1 MDKKPFNF
9 YSCILELNNQ
19 IFFGEINWI
28 NLLHA
33 IKLADGMVNC
43 ITKAT
48 IGKKMASS
56 FTALIFQVKKWD
68 LAVMLKTDELHALE
82 QSQVGFV
89 LFGFSLIFMKPMT
102 VSFFNP
108 VFQVH

>member
-1 MDKKPFNF
+1 
-9 YSCILELNNQ
+9 
-19 IFFGEINWI
+19 
-28 NLLHA
+28 
-33 IKLADGMVNC
+33 
-43 ITKAT
+43 
-48 IGKKMASS
+48 
-56 FTALIFQVKKWD
+56 
-68 LAVMLKTDELHALE
+68 MLKTDELHALE